1 MKLHTLARVAV
12 VVAVAFGLSTVPVV
26 AKPGG
31 GSKAKTTV
39 KTTPKVSVKTAPK
52 VSVKTAPKGG
62 AMTHGAATS
71 GSHRPVATAHGPKST
86 SHASK
91 PAKPTSPTT
100 HGNSAKGS
108 GTGST
113 ATTTPTLTTP
123 PTKAQ
128 QLLAKNTKLRAKLL
142 TRLPAGTDIDLAAA
156 GFRNLGQF
164 VAAVNVSNNL
174 GLSFDALKARM
185 TGTDP
190 VSLGQA
196 IQQVKGLDATTAT
209 TTAQT
214 ALTQADREIQSTTA
228 VTTTKTKTKA
238 KAKTRS

>member
-1 MKLHTLARVAV
+1 MKLQKLARVAT
-12 VVAVAFGLSTVPVV
+12 VVAVAIGMSTVPVV

-31 GSKAKTTV
+31 GSKAKTPV

-52 VSVKTAPKGG
+52 GG
-62 AMTHGAATS
+62 ALTHGAATS
-71 GSHRPVATAHGPKST
+71 GSHRPVTTAHGPKST
-86 SHASK
+86 THASK
-91 PAKPTSPTT
+91 PVKPTSPTT
-100 HGNSAKGS
+100 HGNSAKGG

-128 QLLAKNTKLRAKLL
+128 QLLAKNTKLREKLL

-214 ALTQADREIQSTTA
+214 ALTQADREIQSTTT
-228 VTTTKTKTKA
+228 VTTTTRTKGKPKTH
-238 KAKTRS
+238 S